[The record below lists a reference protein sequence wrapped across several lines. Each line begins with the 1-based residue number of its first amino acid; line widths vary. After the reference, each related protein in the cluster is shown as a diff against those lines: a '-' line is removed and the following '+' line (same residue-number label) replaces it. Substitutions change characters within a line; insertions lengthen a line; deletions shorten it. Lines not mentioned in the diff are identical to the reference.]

1 VKRTRSI
8 VRERTLNSSYKA
20 GRNTYRY
27 IDIDTYRYIDIDTYR
42 YIDIDTY
49 RYIDIDIDTCWYQP
63 KLNPKPYL
71 N

>member
-1 VKRTRSI
+1 MKRTRSI

-42 YIDIDTY
+42 YIDID
-49 RYIDIDIDTCWYQP
+49 IDTCWYQP